1 MSGVRIYDL
10 AKELN
15 VSNNEILDLLK
26 AMGEPART
34 ASSTLPDAI
43 VATVRA
49 QKAPTPAAQPGSH
62 HAARQELQSCSDGQF
77 CAEACR
83 HKRYGS

>member
-26 AMGEPART
+26 QMGEPART
-34 ASSTLPDAI
+34 ASSTLPGEIAVTLRQRI
-43 VATVRA
+43 APGGCGSRA
-49 QKAPTPAAQPGSH
+49 RPD
-62 HAARQELQSCSDGQF
+62 R
-77 CAEACR
+77 R
-83 HKRYGS
+83 RI